1 MGAGR
6 ESSATPRG
14 SLRRMGG
21 MGEEEKKRVRH
32 IARKWFELNRQEALD
47 KFHRMGGDSSEFRT
61 DMDWAPKLRQ

>member
-1 MGAGR
+1 M
-6 ESSATPRG
+6 E
-14 SLRRMGG
+14 G